1 MSDTMEW
8 IEQLRPDLS
17 TEERREI
24 ARQFDGI
31 DWDRIRRESDLMSI
45 GQALYRTAKNVS
57 DLGYSKVLP
66 SLAAV
71 MDCWRTS
78 HQEHTTLS
86 HDDLKTIAIGFAVG
100 GGILDTAKG
109 LEEEDEV

>member
-57 DLGYSKVLP
+57 DLGYPQVLP
-66 SLAAV
+66 AIAAV
-71 MDCWRTS
+71 MDSWRTS
-78 HQEHTTLS
+78 VQEHTRIA
-86 HDDLKTIAIGFAVG
+86 HADLKTVAIGFAVG
-100 GGILDTAKG
+100 GGILDTAEG
-109 LEEEDEV
+109 LEVMDA